1 MKYSEKKQTIYCK
14 NKHTSMKSN
23 LIKTLFLLSL
33 NLFLFG
39 AGNAQTTVGIAGKYG
54 NFIYT
59 GRELPKG
66 ENTKKI
72 LRENTAIAK
81 LEFPE
86 SAEEFVNKVHRFY
99 AENPYYLQVSD
110 SLLINYWQWACGF
123 SFVDSLPIVA
133 RQPDVLYGLGIV
145 YFDPLNDEN
154 KNGTVKYTLVK
165 NNGSRNEISI
175 TQPAGKRIPTLKSK
189 GYTDNDNNIL
199 LSWSYPNGNDL
210 LMVNTYKQ
218 HVGQDAMH
226 LFAGI
231 SFLMNLRDT
240 IEIRVMDTSVIKGLT
255 YKYTIQAID
264 KYGYEFL
271 QADTVKLMHIPK
283 NSLPVLLKAKTQSDD
298 VKKGIK
304 LSWQLQNKYAVQTLD
319 IYRSLYFDSAYSY
332 LSTVSADDTTFE
344 DFSVKPVTAYWYK
357 IVING
362 VFERGINTAKITGI
376 LKKDATPL
384 AVNQFKATAEEKGIR
399 LSWVNSTTEARGF
412 YVYRANGYKGELKQ
426 ISSLIRVEKEN
437 DVFSFLDSG
446 KNLEQGTPYSY
457 AIKVL
462 SKGYVQSDF
471 SARSSASYAGR
482 ESLPPLTDLKATVDG
497 KRILLFW
504 RSLRD
509 IYPALGSYKIYRS
522 LATEDK
528 FRLLYEQGS
537 EENRYIDSSAETG
550 VNYRYK
556 VVPVSVSGVE
566 GPYATI
572 EAEIE
577 APNIIS
583 PEITSI
589 YYTAN
594 SVHLEV
600 AQNLQEGISEVEIWK
615 IESGKNAVKAGALKK
630 GENTFTDSA
639 VSKGKTYY
647 YYTVAKAYGKE
658 AQNSVPAKVVI
669 E

>member
-1 MKYSEKKQTIYCK
+1 MKV
-14 NKHTSMKSN
+14 N
-23 LIKTLFLLSL
+23 LIKTLFMLSL
-33 NLFLFG
+33 NLFVL
-39 AGNAQTTVGIAGKYG
+39 AGINAQTTAGVAGKYG

-59 GRELPKG
+59 GRDLPKG

-72 LRENTAIAK
+72 LRENNAIAR

-99 AENPYYLQVSD
+99 AENPYYLQTSD

-123 SFVDSLPIVA
+123 SFVDSLPIAA
-133 RQPDVLYGLGIV
+133 RQPDILYGLGIV
-145 YFDPLNDEN
+145 YFDPLSDEN
-154 KNGTVKYTLVK
+154 KSKTTRYTLVK
-165 NNGSRNEISI
+165 NNGNRNEISI
-175 TQPAGKRIPTLKSK
+175 TQPANKPLPRLKSK

-218 HVGQDAMH
+218 HVGQDQMH
-226 LFAGI
+226 LFGGI

-255 YKYTIQAID
+255 YRYAIEATD

-271 QADTVKLMHIPK
+271 LADTVQLIHIPK

-332 LSTVSADDTTFE
+332 LSTVSADDTSFE
-344 DFSVKPVTAYWYK
+344 DFAVKPVTAYWYK

-362 VFERGINTAKITGI
+362 VFERGINTARITGI

-384 AVNQFKATAEEKGIR
+384 AVNQFRAVAEENGIR

-412 YVYRANGYKGELKQ
+412 YVYRSNGYKGELRQ
-426 ISSLIRVEKEN
+426 ISGLIGVEKEN
-437 DVFSFLDSG
+437 DVFGYLDSG
-446 KNLEQGTPYSY
+446 KNLEPGTPYSY

-462 SKGYVQSDF
+462 SKGYVLSDF
-471 SARSSASYAGR
+471 SARSSASYGGR
-482 ESLPPLTDLKATVDG
+482 ESLPPLTDLKATPDG

-509 IYPALGSYKIYRS
+509 IYPTLGSYKIYRS
-522 LATEDK
+522 PLAEDK
-528 FRLLYEQGS
+528 YQLLFEQGS
-537 EENRYIDSSAETG
+537 DENRYIDSSAETG
-550 VNYRYK
+550 VSYRYK
-556 VVPVSVSGVE
+556 VVPVSISGVE
-566 GPYATI
+566 GAYATI

-589 YYTAN
+589 YYAAN
-594 SVHLEV
+594 NVHLEV
-600 AQNLQEGISEVEIWK
+600 AQNLQEGINEVEIWK
-615 IESGKNAVKAGALKK
+615 IESGKNAVKAGTIKK

-647 YYTVAKAYGKE
+647 YYTIAKAYGKE
-658 AQNSVPAKVVI
+658 AQNSIPAKVVT